1 MAEVDWQMAGAKAA
15 ATDISRWAE
24 AAVKVGRADIK
35 ALMVEALEK
44 ALAKLAGA
52 GGQS

>member
-35 ALMVEALEK
+35 ALITDALEK
-44 ALAKLAGA
+44 ALRKLEGEK
-52 GGQS
+52 